1 MDMRIISVNVGKPE
15 HIEGYR
21 PLTGINKRSMTDPVT
36 IGPLGLE
43 GDAILDRKHHG
54 GPDQAVYLYGRR
66 DYAHFERELG
76 RELPDGLF
84 GENLTVEG
92 LESAR
97 FHIGDRLAL
106 GDMLLE
112 VSAPRN
118 PCATFAARMGDPGW
132 VKTFFAARRPG
143 LYVRVLQGGKVA
155 AGMSISVIQFTGT
168 KVPVTELMHDYKR
181 PSRERMRYLMEAPI
195 HRDLVEQYTAALAQ
209 GDLLE

>member
-1 MDMRIISVNVGKPE
+1 MQIVAVNVGKAE
-15 HIEGYR
+15 HIGGYR
-21 PLTGINKRSMTDPVT
+21 PLTGINKRRVDAPVT
-36 IGPLGLE
+36 IGTLGLE

-54 GPDQAVYLYGRR
+54 GPDQAVYLYGRP
-66 DYAHFERELG
+66 DYAHFERMLG

-84 GENLTVEG
+84 GENLTIAG

-97 FHIGDRLAL
+97 FHIGDRLAV
-106 GDMLLE
+106 GDMLFE

-118 PCATFAARMGDPGW
+118 PCSTFAARMSDPGW

-143 LYVRVLQGGKVA
+143 LYVRVLRGGQVS
-155 AGMSISVIQFTGT
+155 AGMSISVIPFAGT
-168 KVPVTELMHDYKR
+168 KVPVTELTHDYKR

-195 HRDLVEQYTAALAQ
+195 HRDLIEQYTAALAQ